1 MTLIGIGVIIIGIAL
16 LIMAIFLGHTL
27 NQLANVLQGVDKT
40 VQKLPEQ
47 MDGIVKQTTEMI
59 HEGNETLADMND
71 KLKQLSP
78 LFYVVGDV
86 GKITNTLTSSL
97 VQVTDTIKSKTAGTG
112 EKGGGLYSTF
122 AMAYYWLKKGKK

>member
-1 MTLIGIGVIIIGIAL
+1 MTLVGIGVIIIGVAL

-27 NQLANVLQGVDKT
+27 NQFANVLQGVDKT

-47 MDGIVKQTTEMI
+47 IDDMIKQTTQMI
-59 HEGNETLADMND
+59 HEGNETLADVND

-78 LFYVVGDV
+78 LFYAVGDV

-97 VQVTDTIKSKTAGTG
+97 VQVTDTIKTKASVTG
-112 EKGGGLYSTF
+112 EKGGGLFSTF
-122 AMAYYWLKKGKK
+122 AMAYYWFKKGKK